1 MAPSPILV
9 SSKKKLTVPITS
21 ALSPNK
27 RLRLTLHLIRPTNC
41 SMSSWEAKRV
51 MSSQD
56 TIPDDTLYQG
66 YQNCLPVRDDAGY
79 PASDLAKPASAS
91 KQLGDKKS
99 KEQPGKFT
107 SCETKEA
114 VSHTNAKRKPEESD
128 TKVADILDELE
139 NIKGQLK
146 HTLGGV
152 EDLMSRLREAPEQH
166 THRTLHMSGKLVRWV
181 ASTSTYGAKHDTH
194 RARKKALPTSDF
206 LAAAY

>member
-1 MAPSPILV
+1 M
-9 SSKKKLTVPITS
+9 
-21 ALSPNK
+21 
-27 RLRLTLHLIRPTNC
+27 LTLHLSRPTNC
-41 SMSSWEAKRV
+41 SVPSREAKRV

-56 TIPDDTLYQG
+56 TILDDTLYQG

-99 KEQPGKFT
+99 KEQPGKFA
-107 SCETKEA
+107 SRETKEA
-114 VSHTNAKRKPEESD
+114 VSHTNASKSILPLDRVALKNYIERKPEESD
-128 TKVADILDELE
+128 TQVADILDELE

-146 HTLGGV
+146 HTLNGV

-194 RARKKALPTSDF
+194 RARKKTLPTSDF
-206 LAAAY
+206 LAAAYWEDLTER

>member
-1 MAPSPILV
+1 MAPSPTPV
-9 SSKKKLTVPITS
+9 SSKKNPTVPVTS
-21 ALSPNK
+21 ALSPN
-27 RLRLTLHLIRPTNC
+27 RQLMLTLHLFHPTNC
-41 SMSSWEAKRV
+41 SVPSREAKRA

-66 YQNCLPVRDDAGY
+66 YQNCLSVRDDVVY

-99 KEQPGKFT
+99 KEQPGKFA
-107 SCETKEA
+107 SRETKEA

-146 HTLGGV
+146 HTLSGATRGLDV
-152 EDLMSRLREAPEQH
+152 SSPRSART
-166 THRTLHMSGKLVRWV
+166 THS
-181 ASTSTYGAKHDTH
+181 
-194 RARKKALPTSDF
+194 
-206 LAAAY
+206 